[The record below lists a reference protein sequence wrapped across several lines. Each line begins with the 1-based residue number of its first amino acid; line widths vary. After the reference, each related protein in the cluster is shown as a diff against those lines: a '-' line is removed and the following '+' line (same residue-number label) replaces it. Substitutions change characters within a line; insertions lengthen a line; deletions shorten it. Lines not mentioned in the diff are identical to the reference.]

1 MKRFFGLLLVMAMV
15 FSLSVPAYA
24 ADRVSVEEE
33 MLCAINALN
42 KNFRNDDGCSTE
54 LVSIVADENDYPADE
69 HTITLPPAGFIKGN
83 LVR

>member
-42 KNFRNDDGCSTE
+42 KNFRN
-54 LVSIVADENDYPADE
+54 VIFSIW
-69 HTITLPPAGFIKGN
+69 FKKIKI
-83 LVR
+83 